1 MIASGTTACCAVGR
15 VCGDVTELPPGVRG
29 AGADTRSS
37 EFRSP
42 STHTALVA
50 KAPGALAER
59 AEISQGGVAFDACV
73 VSVRD
78 GPIQGDEVQRQAHR
92 PVNSGLRSGWHLTI
106 KWYVKLQ
113 PRIKPQG
120 NGLVKEAEGNGSWKR
135 TEEEKSRCERVR
147 EGRCVR

>member
-1 MIASGTTACCAVGR
+1 M
-15 VCGDVTELPPGVRG
+15 
-29 AGADTRSS
+29 RSI
-37 EFRSP
+37 EIRSP

-50 KAPGALAER
+50 KALGALAER

-78 GPIQGDEVQRQAHR
+78 GPIQGDEVLRQAHR

-120 NGLVKEAEGNGSWKR
+120 KGLATRQRGMEVGRGPKR
-135 TEEEKSRCERVR
+135 REEQM
-147 EGRCVR
+147 